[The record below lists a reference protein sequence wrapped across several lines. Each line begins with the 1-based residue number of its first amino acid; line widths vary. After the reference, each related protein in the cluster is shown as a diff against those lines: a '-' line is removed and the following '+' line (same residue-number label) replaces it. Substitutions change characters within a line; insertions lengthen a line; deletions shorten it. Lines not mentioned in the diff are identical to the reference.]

1 MFGCDRSGKSAADID
16 RRGLLQGAL
25 GAALIPAF
33 GLASR
38 AAAADAPLALSEL
51 PGGLA
56 LISGAG
62 TNVVVAKGP
71 AGAIMVDCG
80 AASRAA
86 ELGALVKK
94 RTGQAKI
101 ATLFNT
107 CWRLEQTGGNDAFG
121 AAGAQI
127 VSHENTRLWMGTEIV
142 SQWEDKTYPPRA
154 MAARPVKTF
163 YDKDSFGSGDDG
175 AIDTGYLLQ
184 AHTDGDIYVRFRK
197 ANVIAAGS
205 ATVGRG
211 WPVIDWSTDGWIG
224 GHIRGL
230 ETLIALADDKTVI
243 VPAVGPA
250 IGKAEL
256 QKQREIYAAAMDKI
270 ETIKESGLGQA
281 DVLKAG
287 LLAPYEAERGDPTQ
301 FLIQSYRSFWGH
313 QRQFKAI

>member
-1 MFGCDRSGKSAADID
+1 MLR
-16 RRGLLQGAL
+16 GAL

-33 GLASR
+33 GLAFR
-38 AAAADAPLALSEL
+38 AAAADAPLTVSEL

-56 LISGAG
+56 LISGSG

-71 AGAIMVDCG
+71 TGAIMVDCG
-80 AASRAA
+80 ASSRAA
-86 ELGALVKK
+86 ELGALVRK

-121 AAGAQI
+121 AAGARI

-154 MAARPVKTF
+154 MIARPVKTF
-163 YDKDSFGSGDDG
+163 YDKDSFGSGDG
-175 AIDTGYLLQ
+175 AIDAGYLLQ

-211 WPVIDWSTDGWIG
+211 WPVIDWSTDGWLG

-230 ETLIALADDKTVI
+230 ETLMALADDKTVI
-243 VPAVGPA
+243 VPAVGPTVTKADLAKQHDMYIA
-250 IGKAEL
+250 ILNKMQAIIENG
-256 QKQREIYAAAMDKI
+256 QGTPEI
-270 ETIKESGLGQA
+270 
-281 DVLKAG
+281 LKANIC
-287 LLAPYEAERGDPTQ
+287 AEYEPERGDATE
-301 FLIQSYRSFWGH
+301 FLKQVHKSFWGH